1 MLVDAV
7 SSADDDVDGWP
18 RLAGAPV
25 PLFSITL
32 CRLGESSKSPAK
44 AIENAFIWKQTII
57 IKIPFIA
64 SMRQPY

>member
-44 AIENAFIWKQTII
+44 AIENAFI
-57 IKIPFIA
+57 
-64 SMRQPY
+64 